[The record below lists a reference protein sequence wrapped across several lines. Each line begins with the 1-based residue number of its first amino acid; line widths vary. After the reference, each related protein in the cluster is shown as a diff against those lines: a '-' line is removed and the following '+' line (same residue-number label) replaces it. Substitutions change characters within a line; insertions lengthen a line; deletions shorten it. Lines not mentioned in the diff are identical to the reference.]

1 MKSAN
6 LFLYGPPGS
15 GKSTVAK
22 ALANNLELPF
32 IDLDAQIEK
41 ETGMT
46 IPEIFAQAGE
56 NKFRQLE
63 AQYLSAAISGAHP
76 AVISLGGGALLAPE
90 CRYMAESAGEII
102 CLQAP
107 DKILLQRS
115 MAAPGTRPL
124 LIGNQ
129 ADRLK
134 DLLTERRAHYES
146 FPIQIPTGS
155 RSVEAILSDIRIRV
169 GRFHLQGMSN
179 PYDIRIQAGSTRSIN
194 DFLPPSL
201 AGKKVVVVTDEH
213 VGTYYEAR
221 LVSQLSLK
229 DQSVDVLTIPAGES
243 SKSIESLMKIWDGL
257 LKAGADRKSVLL
269 AMGGGMIGDLA
280 GFAAATFLRG
290 IPWINLPS
298 TLLAQVDA
306 GIGGKTGINLPQG
319 KNLAGAFYPPALVL
333 IDPELLLTLPQAE
346 QYNGMAEVIK
356 HGVIADPILFE
367 RCSAGKSY
375 LESSPTELVSRAA
388 AVKIHVVQIDPFE
401 SSHREAL
408 NFGHTVGHAVEKAYN
423 FELRHGE
430 AVAIGMVAEAFIA
443 EQLGIALQGLYLEIA
458 AVLQKFELPTHLP
471 EDLTDETIEKTA
483 RYDKKRQHARHRL
496 ALPSGIGQ
504 VQVGVEIEDL
514 TPLLAEFR
522 RSYSP

>member
-1 MKSAN
+1 
-6 LFLYGPPGS
+6 
-15 GKSTVAK
+15 
-22 ALANNLELPF
+22 
-32 IDLDAQIEK
+32 
-41 ETGMT
+41 
-46 IPEIFAQAGE
+46 
-56 NKFRQLE
+56 
-63 AQYLSAAISGAHP
+63 
-76 AVISLGGGALLAPE
+76 
-90 CRYMAESAGEII
+90 
-102 CLQAP
+102 
-107 DKILLQRS
+107 
-115 MAAPGTRPL
+115 
-124 LIGNQ
+124 
-129 ADRLK
+129 
-134 DLLTERRAHYES
+134 
-146 FPIQIPTGS
+146 
-155 RSVEAILSDIRIRV
+155 
-169 GRFHLQGMSN
+169 
-179 PYDIRIQAGSTRSIN
+179 
-194 DFLPPSL
+194 
-201 AGKKVVVVTDEH
+201 
-213 VGTYYEAR
+213 
-221 LVSQLSLK
+221 
-229 DQSVDVLTIPAGES
+229 
-243 SKSIESLMKIWDGL
+243 
-257 LKAGADRKSVLL
+257 
-269 AMGGGMIGDLA
+269 
-280 GFAAATFLRG
+280 
-290 IPWINLPS
+290 
-298 TLLAQVDA
+298 
-306 GIGGKTGINLPQG
+306 
-319 KNLAGAFYPPALVL
+319 VL

-356 HGVIADPILFE
+356 HGVIGDPILFE